1 MIDPYT
7 KESLGREEIE
17 VAVIQINNVKSKTS
31 DAKILESILD
41 LSEAVNNQD
50 DFIVRPFKAP
60 QKKAEKQKVK
70 KPKTV
75 NKLKEEVEE
84 EW

>member
-1 MIDPYT
+1 MIKLVVLLNSDEWLT
-7 KESLGREEIE
+7 RKKGRPFMPFDER
-17 VAVIQINNVKSKTS
+17 
-31 DAKILESILD
+31 AKILESILD

-60 QKKAEKQKVK
+60 QKKSEKQKVK

-75 NKLKEEVEE
+75 KKLKEEVEE

>member
-50 DFIVRPFKAP
+50 NFIV
-60 QKKAEKQKVK
+60 KVPLK
-70 KPKTV
+70 LRK
-75 NKLKEEVEE
+75 NKLKNRK
-84 EW
+84 